1 MATKL
6 RVLAFDSFRQ
16 RQQTLAI
23 PGVHPAT
30 INKVGPTGALHRER
44 DKKRKYMKLFD
55 ANVAARAQK
64 SKIPLCLN
72 DFRWLRIQT
81 CFFDDNEICVP
92 EAPWGH
98 LGNAQLIIKKQI
110 FLDTQM
116 IVVGFSLVLKFVGA
130 PETDGNQNGFPG
142 LALQGYQS
150 GWGGRLE
157 CFG

>member
-1 MATKL
+1 MW
-6 RVLAFDSFRQ
+6 Q
-16 RQQTLAI
+16 RAPQNQ
-23 PGVHPAT
+23 
-30 INKVGPTGALHRER
+30 
-44 DKKRKYMKLFD
+44 
-55 ANVAARAQK
+55 
-64 SKIPLCLN
+64 IPLCLN
-72 DFRWLRIQT
+72 DFRWLLVQK
-81 CFFDDNEICVP
+81 FLSPPESDDNKICVP

-142 LALQGYQS
+142 RALQGYQS

-157 CFG
+157 GTCGSWSLGHDED